1 MRIDLSS
8 NRDQE
13 GKDKTLGVGRFAK
26 ADGGAPIPPT
36 LSRTCTLIMD
46 EQGDQTIRYETH

>member
-26 ADGGAPIPPT
+26 GDGGAPIPPK
-36 LSRTCTLIMD
+36 LSRNCTVIMD
-46 EQGDQTIRYETH
+46 ERGDQTIRYEND